1 MRPTTPVKFVLTAI
15 ALAVVSTLWSA
26 SARADAL
33 LDEMV
38 EFTGQ
43 VFILDTKVP
52 AVVIGALRDGEIA
65 VRGFGE
71 RAGPGSPPPAG
82 DTILRIGSI
91 TKVFTG
97 DVLAHLVANGTVGLA
112 DPLTKWQPD
121 FGPGVNG
128 DVARVTLLDLATQ
141 SGGFPREVPH
151 EPGPAND
158 PFSTITRDA
167 FANWT
172 KTEPLLFAPGSSI
185 LYSNFGFDVLAM
197 AMSAAAKKPYPDLLK
212 EHITG
217 PLDMKDTGFVLTDE
231 QKTRLMVGHDFDGK
245 PLAAVPT
252 GDVIV
257 GSGGIYSTANDLLTW
272 MKWHLDRF
280 NPNDASARA
289 LDHALYL
296 NRDGLKTV
304 SGMDESGHM
313 DAMGLG
319 WVGMMAKDDRPFV
332 LQKAGGLQGSFT
344 YIAFAPAR
352 GTAVFIAINKFDFG
366 AALAMG
372 QFANELLEQLAP
384 R

>member
-1 MRPTTPVKFVLTAI
+1 MRPTTPAKFVLKAAI

-217 PLDMKDTGFVLTDE
+217 PLDMKDTGF
-231 QKTRLMVGHDFDGK
+231 
-245 PLAAVPT
+245 
-252 GDVIV
+252 
-257 GSGGIYSTANDLLTW
+257 
-272 MKWHLDRF
+272 
-280 NPNDASARA
+280 
-289 LDHALYL
+289 
-296 NRDGLKTV
+296 
-304 SGMDESGHM
+304 
-313 DAMGLG
+313 
-319 WVGMMAKDDRPFV
+319 
-332 LQKAGGLQGSFT
+332 
-344 YIAFAPAR
+344 
-352 GTAVFIAINKFDFG
+352 
-366 AALAMG
+366 
-372 QFANELLEQLAP
+372 
-384 R
+384 

>member
-1 MRPTTPVKFVLTAI
+1 MRPTTPVKFVLTTAI

-112 DPLTKWQPD
+112 DSLTKWQPD

-151 EPGPAND
+151 EP
-158 PFSTITRDA
+158 
-167 FANWT
+167 
-172 KTEPLLFAPGSSI
+172 
-185 LYSNFGFDVLAM
+185 
-197 AMSAAAKKPYPDLLK
+197 
-212 EHITG
+212 
-217 PLDMKDTGFVLTDE
+217 
-231 QKTRLMVGHDFDGK
+231 
-245 PLAAVPT
+245 
-252 GDVIV
+252 
-257 GSGGIYSTANDLLTW
+257 
-272 MKWHLDRF
+272 
-280 NPNDASARA
+280 
-289 LDHALYL
+289 
-296 NRDGLKTV
+296 
-304 SGMDESGHM
+304 
-313 DAMGLG
+313 
-319 WVGMMAKDDRPFV
+319 
-332 LQKAGGLQGSFT
+332 
-344 YIAFAPAR
+344 
-352 GTAVFIAINKFDFG
+352 
-366 AALAMG
+366 
-372 QFANELLEQLAP
+372 
-384 R
+384 